1 MIYLENLTEKHIFS
15 KEITS
20 CTRYL
25 TLLFCET
32 LSNAKPMNHL
42 FTQKINEFLFL
53 VGINR
58 KKKKKRIPFP
68 NTFPICFL
76 SHLKRK
82 NWDFP
87 GGPVAKTCYSSAEG
101 PGLIPGQE
109 TRSHRLQGRSKITC
123 VTAKTLC
130 SQINIF
136 FNK

>member
-1 MIYLENLTEKHIFS
+1 LQDGGRFSSLIYLENLTEKHIFS

-58 KKKKKRIPFP
+58 KKKKKDPLPQHLPHMLFVPFKEEELG
-68 NTFPICFL
+68 L
-76 SHLKRK
+76 S
-82 NWDFP
+82 WW
-87 GGPVAKTCYSSAEG
+87 SSG
-101 PGLIPGQE
+101 
-109 TRSHRLQGRSKITC
+109 
-123 VTAKTLC
+123 
-130 SQINIF
+130 
-136 FNK
+136 